1 MKKIGIMGGTFNPIH
16 SGHLIIA
23 QSALECLQLDKILFM
38 PSGNPPHKKN
48 VTDSS
53 IRSEMV
59 KLAIDGNNKFEY
71 SDFELKREGIIYT
84 SDTLSILKKQEP
96 DTELF
101 FIIGADS
108 LVDFPKW
115 HEPEKIAKLC
125 TLTLADRDLPK
136 EKLAEIVSDVEETFD
151 VKIAYIDSPYVS
163 ISSTMIRE
171 RLNAGRSVKY
181 LVPEKVEQYM
191 LEHRLYQQSDIL

>member
-1 MKKIGIMGGTFNPIH
+1 MRRIGIMGGTFNPIH

-23 QSALECLQLDKILFM
+23 QSALECLHLDKVLFM
-38 PSGNPPHKKN
+38 PSGNPPHKQN
-48 VTDSS
+48 VTDSCV
-53 IRSEMV
+53 RAEMV
-59 KLAIDGNNKFEY
+59 KLAIEGNDKFEY

-84 SDTLSILKKQEP
+84 SDTLRLLKQQKP
-96 DTELF
+96 DTEFF

-115 HEPEKIAKLC
+115 HEPDKIAKLC
-125 TLTLADRDLPK
+125 TLTLADRDLSR
-136 EKLAEIVSDVEETFD
+136 ETLERLVLNVEAKFD
-151 VKIAYIDSPYVS
+151 AKIAYIDSPYVA

-171 RLNAGRSVKY
+171 RRHSGRAVTY

-191 LEHRLYQQSDIL
+191 LEHKLYEEI